1 MALPVDIITLADLN
15 TAYTAEK
22 VMQQLGTKGKNAP
35 DADRVKLVIES
46 AIGFVMGQIQRA
58 VVKSSVYDLWVS
70 RWRDDDRAEIRRL
83 VLSAAGYYMHYY
95 GQKGDEIPDS
105 VTQERDNVEPRCK
118 DIGDHVATI
127 GAEPQPESSTQHEF
141 IYGPSVGNNPIGA
154 PRNLWGGY

>member
-70 RWRDDDRAEIRRL
+70 RWRDDDRAEIRRR
-83 VLSAAGYYMHYY
+83 VLTAT
-95 GQKGDEIPDS
+95 GDS
-105 VTQERDNVEPRCK
+105 RTTSWTS
-118 DIGDHVATI
+118 TI
-127 GAEPQPESSTQHEF
+127 LRPQGRQDVSRLS
-141 IYGPSVGNNPIGA
+141 
-154 PRNLWGGY
+154 